1 MIYLNGAA
9 MPWRNNK
16 ALSSTQLRK
25 RLLLASISLS
35 LLVILTFCYVGYGVA
50 IGMGEKVESQ
60 AYSQQ
65 AEAIANAI
73 ERQQQRHPDYFD
85 TLGQRPLPEFINTA
99 GKHLVALH
107 TANGHIIKGPSP
119 LFIRHEKINQL
130 AMAGADRFV
139 TLDDSR
145 FYVTRS
151 HIGNQ
156 GALTLIW
163 RDLSGVNLPTHILL
177 RIVVTA
183 LLTFGIAVWLSM
195 IMSARIAR
203 RFQSASHALEEL
215 AMRDSLTHLPN
226 RNALISSSPENVR
239 CGALLFLDIDRFK
252 DVNDAF
258 GQDVGDKLLHAFA
271 QRLLKLA
278 GPDSDVYHYRSDE
291 FVVWMPSLQKEEVT
305 NAAFAMLY
313 ECRVPLQVDNASFE
327 LGCSIGAACYPIHGH
342 LFETLLR
349 NADTAM
355 HRAKA
360 RRLGVQVYDDKLAF
374 NSTIKV
380 MLRSQLRSA
389 LQQNQ
394 FVLHYQPKVV
404 METGTLIG
412 VEAIVRWQHPEE
424 GLLGPALFIDLVEQ
438 SGIIHVFTRYMVE
451 SAITQ
456 VQKWCDMGHQLPV
469 SVNLSAY
476 NLLDTAFVPFVNSQ
490 LEKSAVPPSL
500 LEFEL
505 TESAAMID
513 KSASKRTVDALLE
526 LGVKVSIDDFGT
538 GMSSFA
544 YLRDL
549 NVNTVKLD
557 RAFITHIVDD
567 IKGQKVVEGLVS
579 LCRNLDLEVIAEG
592 VEDRRQAD
600 LLQKL
605 DCHIGQGY
613 FFSPAVEADAISQLL
628 PQPQAFRYDYVA
640 NN

>member
-1 MIYLNGAA
+1 
-9 MPWRNNK
+9 MPWRNDN
-16 ALSSTQLRK
+16 ATSSTLLRK

-50 IGMGEKVESQ
+50 TGMGEKVESQ
-60 AYSQQ
+60 AYNQQ
-65 AEAIANAI
+65 TEAIAEAI
-73 ERQQQRHPDYFD
+73 ERQLQLQPNYFD
-85 TLGQRPLPEFINTA
+85 TLGQRPLPEYINTA
-99 GKHLVALH
+99 GKNLVSLH

-119 LFIRHEKINQL
+119 LFIRHEKVNQL
-130 AMAGADRFV
+130 AMGEAGRFV
-139 TLDDSR
+139 ILDDAR

-163 RDLSGVNLPTHILL
+163 RDLSGISLPNHILI
-177 RIVVTA
+177 RIAVTA
-183 LLTFGIAVWLSM
+183 LLTFGIAVWLAM
-195 IMSARIAR
+195 IMSSRIAS
-203 RFQSASHALEEL
+203 RFESARHALEKL
-215 AMRDSLTHLPN
+215 AMHDSLTNLPN
-226 RNALISSSPENVR
+226 RNALISSSPQEIQ
-239 CGALLFLDIDRFK
+239 GGTLLFLDIDRFK

-271 QRLLKLA
+271 QRLLTLS
-278 GPDSDVYHYRSDE
+278 GPESDVYHYRSDE
-291 FVVWMPSLQKEEVT
+291 FVVWMPSLQSEDAK
-305 NAAFAMLY
+305 NAAFTMLY
-313 ECRVPLQVDNASFE
+313 ECREPLQVDNASFE
-327 LGCSIGAACYPIHGH
+327 LGCSIGAACYPAHGH

-355 HRAKA
+355 HWAKA

-404 METGTLIG
+404 MDTGTLIG

-451 SAITQ
+451 SAIRQ
-456 VQKWCDMGHQLPV
+456 IQQWCDMGHQLPV

-476 NLLDTAFVPFVNSQ
+476 NLLDTAFVSFIHAQ
-490 LEKSAVPPSL
+490 LEQSGIAPSL

-567 IKGQKVVEGLVS
+567 VKGQKVVEGLVS
-579 LCRNLDLEVIAEG
+579 LCRSLDLDVVAEG

-600 LLQKL
+600 LLQQL

-613 FFSPAVEADAISQLL
+613 FFSPPVEAESISQLL
-628 PQPQAFRYDYVA
+628 PQSQAFRYDYVA

>member
-1 MIYLNGAA
+1 
-9 MPWRNNK
+9 MPWPSK
-16 ALSSTQLRK
+16 ATSSTQLRK
-25 RLLLASISLS
+25 RLLLASITLS

-60 AYSQQ
+60 AYEQQ
-65 AEAIANAI
+65 SEAIAAAI
-73 ERQQQRHPDYFD
+73 ERRQHAQPDYFH

-99 GKHLVALH
+99 GKHLVSLH
-107 TANGHIIKGPSP
+107 TANGDVIKGPSP
-119 LFIRHEKINQL
+119 LFIRHDTVNQL
-130 AMAGADRFV
+130 AIGEAGRFV
-139 TLDDSR
+139 TLDHER

-151 HIGNQ
+151 LIGNE
-156 GALTLIW
+156 GPLTLIW
-163 RDLSGVNLPTHILL
+163 RDISDVDLPSHILF
-177 RIVVTA
+177 RIVITA
-183 LLTFGIAVWLSM
+183 LLTFGIAVWM
-195 IMSARIAR
+195 AIIMSSRIAQ
-203 RFQSASHALEEL
+203 RFESTSQALEQL
-215 AMRDSLTHLPN
+215 AMHDSLTDLPN
-226 RNALISSSPENVR
+226 RNALISGSPPDVH

-258 GQDVGDKLLHAFA
+258 GHDVGDKLLHAFA
-271 QRLLKLA
+271 QRLVQLA
-278 GPDSDVYHYRSDE
+278 GAESHVYHYRSDE
-291 FVVWMPSLQKEEVT
+291 FVVWMPNLQPEDVN
-305 NAAFAMLY
+305 NAAFTMLY
-313 ECRVPLQVDNASFE
+313 ECREPMQVDNASFE
-327 LGCSIGAACYPIHGH
+327 LGCSIGAACYPTHGH

-355 HRAKA
+355 HHAKA

-389 LQQNQ
+389 LQQQQ

-404 METGTLIG
+404 MDTGTLIG
-412 VEAIVRWQHPEE
+412 VEAIVRWQHPDE

-438 SGIIHVFTRYMVE
+438 SGIIHAFTRYMIE
-451 SAITQ
+451 SSVKQIQA
-456 VQKWCDMGHQLPV
+456 WNDLGHQLPV

-476 NLLDTAFVPFVNSQ
+476 NLLDTAFVPFIHAQ
-490 LEKSAVPPSL
+490 LKQSGIRPSL

-513 KSASKRTVDALLE
+513 MSASKRTVDALLE

-567 IKGQKVVEGLVS
+567 VKGQKVVEGLVS
-579 LCRNLDLEVIAEG
+579 LCRSLDLDVVAEG

-605 DCHIGQGY
+605 DCHVGQGF
-613 FFSPAVEADAISQLL
+613 FFSPPVEADAITQLL
-628 PQPQAFRYDYVA
+628 PQTQVFRYDYVA
-640 NN
+640 NT